1 MIKIFHNPRCSKSRQ
16 GVNLLEDSG
25 NKYEI
30 INYLKDTP
38 TESELTEVIE
48 KLNITPIELVRTKEK
63 IWKEH
68 FRGKEMSDAEI
79 IGAMLKYPI
88 LIERPI
94 VINGNRAAIG
104 RPIERIVDILK

>member
-1 MIKIFHNPRCSKSRQ
+1 MIKIYHNPRCSKSRQ
-16 GVNLLEDSG
+16 AVNLLEGSG
-25 NKYEI
+25 KKYELI
-30 INYLKDTP
+30 KYLEDIP
-38 TESELTEVIE
+38 TEGELKEVIG
-48 KLNITPIELVRTKEK
+48 KLNITPIELVRSKEK

-68 FRGKEMSDAEI
+68 FRGEKMSDPEI
-79 IGAMLKYPI
+79 IRAMLKYPI

>member
-1 MIKIFHNPRCSKSRQ
+1 MIKIYHNPRCSKSRQ
-16 GVNLLEDSG
+16 AVNLLEGSG

-30 INYLKDTP
+30 IKYLEDIP
-38 TESELTEVIE
+38 TERELKEVIE

-68 FRGKEMSDAEI
+68 FRGKEMSDTEI
-79 IGAMLKYPI
+79 IRAMLNYPI

-94 VINGNRAAIG
+94 VINGNKAAIG